1 VTGRAQQVRQVPD
14 AEERRRV
21 EELPVDYWAPGPK
34 WHRIRIVPTDV
45 TGRRIWHPTRASEDE
60 RRAAD

>member
-1 VTGRAQQVRQVPD
+1 VRQVPD